1 VKKINPKKDTPN
13 VKNINSKRAVSNV
26 KDNNSKRAVSG
37 AQDNNSKRT
46 TVSGA
51 KDNNSKRT
59 TVSGAKDKNSKR
71 VTANVK
77 NINIGIVIILLAFVY
92 IIIYVVSGLTK
103 DHLSIYEV
111 QAISMSKDNNAEAVI
126 VRDEEDCYA
135 ETSGYTN
142 YYVRSGSRVAV
153 GDTIYSIDESKNVY
167 EYLVDY
173 DLNYSFSE
181 DDINILKSYISSFVY
196 SYDQSDYSMVY
207 DLKEDI
213 TSEVSNIS
221 DTYLLDNLNDIL
233 DESDNKSTFNVITSS
248 VAGSVSFF
256 SDSLDGL
263 TAEEVDTSTFN
274 KDNYSS
280 KNLYETDLKEKGSLV
295 YKLITNDSW
304 TLIINL
310 TQEQYENLK
319 DKTSISFTIT
329 DDSLY
334 LTKNC
339 SFYTTATGYFCKIE
353 MSDYLVRYIK
363 DRFLSIQLDLDVDEG
378 LKIPYSAIT
387 SKEFYTIPA
396 QYYIYNEET
405 DSYGFTIMDYD
416 ITQDARTY
424 QFIEADSYYDDE
436 DNNLVYI
443 DTDVFDYGQY
453 IYSMEDETLF
463 QVSVVKSLQGV
474 YNVNKGYAVFKRIE
488 ISSEGEDYCI
498 VKSGESHSLSA
509 HDHIALHA
517 DLISENVQ
525 IY

>member
-1 VKKINPKKDTPN
+1 VKNTNSKKVTSN
-13 VKNINSKRAVSNV
+13 VKNINV
-26 KDNNSKRAVSG
+26 
-37 AQDNNSKRT
+37 
-46 TVSGA
+46 
-51 KDNNSKRT
+51 
-59 TVSGAKDKNSKR
+59 
-71 VTANVK
+71 
-77 NINIGIVIILLAFVY
+77 GIVIILLAFVY
-92 IIIYVVSGLTK
+92 IVICVIVGLTK

-126 VRDEEDCYA
+126 VRSEENYYA
-135 ETSGYTN
+135 DTSGYTN

-173 DLNYSFSE
+173 DLNYSFSD

-196 SYDQSDYSMVY
+196 SFNYSDYSQVY
-207 DLKEDI
+207 ELKENI

-221 DTYLLDNLNDIL
+221 DTYLLDNLNDIVSETGNSL
-233 DESDNKSTFNVITSS
+233 TFNVIKSPI
-248 VAGSVSFF
+248 AGSVSFF

-263 TAEEVDTSTFN
+263 TADEVDLNTFN

-295 YKLITNDSW
+295 YKIITDNNWSLIV
-304 TLIINL
+304 NL
-310 TQEQYENLK
+310 SEEQYDNLK
-319 DKTSISFTIT
+319 DKTSISFTIA

-334 LTKNC
+334 LTKSC
-339 SFYTTATGYFCKIE
+339 SFYTVGDGYFCRID

-363 DRFLSIQLDLDVDEG
+363 DRFLTIKLDLDAEEG
-378 LKIPYSAIT
+378 LKIPYSSIT
-387 SKEFYTIPA
+387 TKEFYTIPS

-405 DSYGFTIMDYD
+405 ESYGFIIMDYD
-416 ITQDARTY
+416 ITQDQRTY
-424 QFIEADSYYDDE
+424 QFIEAESYYDDE
-436 DNNLVYI
+436 DNNLIYV

-463 QVSVVKSLQGV
+463 QVSVVKTLQGV
-474 YNVNKGYAVFKRIE
+474 YNVNKGYAIFKRIV
-488 ISSEGEDYCI
+488 ISTEGEDYCI
-498 VKSGESHSLSA
+498 IKSGETHSLSA